1 MNPTARSIDPKT
13 KWAFRNPVRKKMP
26 GAVPGVPVDLS
37 HSVDQNGSLVSVPP
51 AEWLICFVPG
61 LQKQWWH
68 PFVNAKHK
76 HVFAMRQID
85 TANWIVV
92 EPWWTR
98 VMVTLLSLADA
109 VKFLRWGACGD
120 ILRVREAIPGRGN
133 QARGWSNCAVLC
145 SFILGRASHTWTPH
159 GLYRQL
165 CREKD
170 VKHENVEEL
179 IVEQFNCMVA
189 KVSADALRLDPEV
202 IAAPLKTVLTHL
214 GRNIVFAVMDP
225 SILQLGRTAV
235 IEAERFPR
243 ATRVYSERLTKPAI
257 ATLTRI
263 LQDASDRGDIN
274 VQSCQQAASA
284 FIAMLRG
291 NMHLEAVM
299 ELRQPPCAA
308 EVDARVRAVVDGFL
322 HGVSKK
328 KPSGRKYFRDSA
340 DDESTIR
347 NALAG

>member
-1 MNPTARSIDPKT
+1 MSPIGRNSDPKT
-13 KWAFRNPVRKKMP
+13 ERAFRNTVSKKAL
-26 GAVPGVPVDLS
+26 GAVPGVPIDLS
-37 HSVDQNGSLVSVPP
+37 SSVDQNGSLVTVPP

-76 HVFAMRQID
+76 HVFAMRPIN
-85 TANWIVV
+85 TANWILV

-98 VMVTLLSLADA
+98 VMVTLLSLADV

-165 CREKD
+165 CGERD

-179 IVEQFNCMVA
+179 IAEQFDRIVGKA
-189 KVSADALRLDPEV
+189 SADALRLDPEM
-202 IAAPLKTVLTHL
+202 IAAPPEIVLTYL
-214 GRNIVFAVMDP
+214 GRNIVLAFTDP

-235 IEAERFPR
+235 IESQRFPR
-243 ATRVYSERLTKPAI
+243 ATRVYRERLIKPAI

-263 LQDASDRGDIN
+263 LQDASDRGDIK
-274 VQSCQQAASA
+274 VRSCQQAASE
-284 FIAMLRG
+284 FIAMLFG

-322 HGVSKK
+322 RGVSTK
-328 KPSGRKYFRDSA
+328 KPSVSKYFRDSA
-340 DDESTIR
+340 RDGSTIR
-347 NALAG
+347 NALAV

>member
-1 MNPTARSIDPKT
+1 MSPTG
-13 KWAFRNPVRKKMP
+13 RNPNPKAEWASRNAVGKKTL
-26 GAVPGVPVDLS
+26 GAVPGVPIDLS
-37 HSVDQNGSLVSVPP
+37 SGVDQNGSLVTVPP
-51 AEWLICFVPG
+51 EEWLICFVPG

-76 HVFAMRQID
+76 HVFAMRPID
-85 TANWIVV
+85 TAHWILV

-120 ILRVREAIPGRGN
+120 ILRVRESIPGRGN

-165 CREKD
+165 CGEKD
-170 VKHENVEEL
+170 VRHENVEEL
-179 IVEQFNCMVA
+179 IVEQFDRMID

-202 IAAPLKTVLTHL
+202 IAAPLETVLTHL
-214 GRNIVFAVMDP
+214 GRNIVLAFMDP

-243 ATRVYSERLTKPAI
+243 ATQVYRERLIKPAI

-263 LQDASDRGDIN
+263 LEDASDRGDIK
-274 VQSCQQAASA
+274 VQRCQHAANE

-299 ELRQPPCAA
+299 ELRQPPCTA

-322 HGVSKK
+322 NGVSTKK
-328 KPSGRKYFRDSA
+328 HSRSKCVRDSA
-340 DDESTIR
+340 GDESTTR